1 MTKPRTCKDCL
12 AEGVTTRR
20 PAPHPGPRCTT
31 HHRAVSQQR
40 RATARE
46 RHITT
51 TYGITEDE
59 YQAIYELQGRR
70 CAICQRAKGTGR
82 KRLSVDHD
90 HETGMVRGLLCS
102 KCNKDVLG
110 HLHDEVDAF
119 LRGAA
124 YLTNPPAKEVLG
136 CRIVPLTGAP
146 VKPSTARRAGAKRTT
161 TAGGG
166 RATRSASKTQ
176 SVRKPRTRQTG
187 KATT

>member
-12 AEGVTTRR
+12 VEGVTTRR

-59 YQAIYELQGRR
+59 YQAIYEFQGGR
-70 CAICQRAKGTGR
+70 CYFCQRAKGTGR

-90 HETGMVRGLLCS
+90 HETGMVRGLLCKS
-102 KCNKDVLG
+102 CNRDVLG
-110 HLHDEVDAF
+110 HLRDDPNAF
-119 LRGAA
+119 QRAID
-124 YLTNPPAKEVLG
+124 YLASPPALEVIG
-136 CRIVPLTGAP
+136 VRIAP
-146 VKPSTARRAGAKRTT
+146 IHTLDK
-161 TAGGG
+161 
-166 RATRSASKTQ
+166 
-176 SVRKPRTRQTG
+176 
-187 KATT
+187 